1 MGIRITCCIY
11 LAAEAGELKLAS
23 ADPNVQ
29 PILDYNYLDDPF
41 DRDRFWEIVRLCL
54 KLGEYQNFE
63 DIIEERVDPTDADLA
78 YDKTLDEWIM
88 RGVTTSQ
95 DKSYTCKTGPSLD
108 PMAVVDQYGNGH
120 GLEGLRVANASIMA
134 D

>member
-1 MGIRITCCIY
+1 M
-11 LAAEAGELKLAS
+11 
-23 ADPNVQ
+23 
-29 PILDYNYLDDPF
+29 
-41 DRDRFWEIVRLCL
+41 
-54 KLGEYQNFE
+54 KLGEHESFE

-78 YDKTLDEWIM
+78 YDETLDEWIM

-95 DKSYTCKTGPSLD
+95 DKSYTRKMGPSSD

-120 GLEGLRVANASIMA
+120 GLEGLRMANASIMA